1 MKPCPPLPAIDRN
14 RSPPVPLLP
23 MMKRLLVIFGCAAV
37 AGHAGESVED
47 EIRRSVQDPCG
58 SGLEYLATVET
69 RHLGCPGCA
78 SLSFRGPEMAEGLM
92 RYFNAIAESGAS
104 KNGMR
109 TFMSVM
115 GAVEMAAGR
124 RLAAGEAGPVSIAEQ
139 ARQSGLCR
147 QD

>member
-1 MKPCPPLPAIDRN
+1 MSAIDRTV
-14 RSPPVPLLP
+14 SPPVPLLP
-23 MMKRLLVIFGCAAV
+23 MMKRLFVIFGCAAV
-37 AGHAGESVED
+37 TGHAGGSVED

-58 SGLEYLATVET
+58 SELEYLATAET

-78 SLSFRGPEMAEGLM
+78 SVPFRGPGMAEGLM
-92 RYFNAIAESGAS
+92 RYFNAIAESGAPKS
-104 KNGMR
+104 GMR

-115 GAVEMAAGR
+115 GAVETAAGR
-124 RLAAGEAGPVSIAEQ
+124 RLASGEAGPVSIAEQ